1 MRLPMADDDARWF
14 SATDITRLVG
24 AGELEPRAVVRAHLA
39 AIERL
44 DPRIHAYIHV
54 DREARS
60 SPGPYAGVTLAV
72 KDSQPVA
79 SIITLRHGRALVYKY
94 GCSDARSHNLGGT
107 ALLLWKAI
115 QEAKERKSQ
124 AILFAGDAAE
134 LGKARALLHGAGLT
148 MPLLF

>member
-14 SATDITRLVG
+14 SATDIARLVG

-54 DREARS
+54 GREARS

-72 KDSQPVA
+72 KDSQAVA
-79 SIITLRHGRALVYKY
+79 GMPYTYGTSSWRDRPATDHRVAGARGRA
-94 GCSDARSHNLGGT
+94 A
-107 ALLLWKAI
+107 
-115 QEAKERKSQ
+115 
-124 AILFAGDAAE
+124 
-134 LGKARALLHGAGLT
+134 GAGMLAQT
-148 MPLLF
+148 HL

>member
-14 SATDITRLVG
+14 SATDIARLVG

-79 SIITLRHGRALVYKY
+79 GMPYTYGTSSWRGRIATDDALA
-94 GCSDARSHNLGGT
+94 GARARSAGVAVLRKAHLPHVAAPHRT
-107 ALLLWKAI
+107 A
-115 QEAKERKSQ
+115 
-124 AILFAGDAAE
+124 
-134 LGKARALLHGAGLT
+134 
-148 MPLLF
+148 

>member
-14 SATDITRLVG
+14 SATDIARLVG

-79 SIITLRHGRALVYKY
+79 GMPYTYGTSSWRDRIPTDQPLAVAPAPSARAASLRHTNPPAL
-94 GCSDARSHNLGGT
+94 
-107 ALLLWKAI
+107 
-115 QEAKERKSQ
+115 
-124 AILFAGDAAE
+124 AA
-134 LGKARALLHGAGLT
+134 
-148 MPLLF
+148 

>member
-14 SATDITRLVG
+14 SATDIARLVG

-79 SIITLRHGRALVYKY
+79 GMPYTY
-94 GCSDARSHNLGGT
+94 GTSSWRDPLPQDHAVAVARARSAGA
-107 ALLLWKAI
+107 ALPGKTNHP
-115 QEAKERKSQ
+115 R
-124 AILFAGDAAE
+124 AAVPH
-134 LGKARALLHGAGLT
+134 RRSN
-148 MPLLF
+148 

>member
-1 MRLPMADDDARWF
+1 MADDAARWF
-14 SATDITRLVG
+14 SATDIARLVG

-79 SIITLRHGRALVYKY
+79 GMPYTYGTSSWRGRIATDHPAP
-94 GCSDARSHNLGGT
+94 G
-107 ALLLWKAI
+107 
-115 QEAKERKSQ
+115 
-124 AILFAGDAAE
+124 
-134 LGKARALLHGAGLT
+134 ARAPSAGGAVLRQT
-148 MPLLF
+148 NPPPPPAPLRTPHPPA